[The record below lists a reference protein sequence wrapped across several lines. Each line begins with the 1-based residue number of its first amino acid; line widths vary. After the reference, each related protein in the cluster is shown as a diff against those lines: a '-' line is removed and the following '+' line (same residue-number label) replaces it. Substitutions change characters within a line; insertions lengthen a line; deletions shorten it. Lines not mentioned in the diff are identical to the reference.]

1 MLADEARLCGGF
13 QYYFS
18 GVSNALV
25 TANSALNFAIYFCFN
40 QRFRAVLAFLLRG
53 QRYPPNKLTAGGP
66 GGSGGAGGPAGG
78 RAPSLLLGGGGTDTK
93 EATGE
98 TGGGGG
104 DEEEFEGQARRER
117 GGREDNSP
125 RCVRQQPFVQ
135 LRRFRVQR
143 TARH

>member
-1 MLADEARLCGGF
+1 MLADEARACGGF

-53 QRYPPNKLTAGGP
+53 QRYPPNKLQAGVT
-66 GGSGGAGGPAGG
+66 GG
-78 RAPSLLLGGGGTDTK
+78 RTPSLIPGGGGTDTK
-93 EATGE
+93 EADGE

-104 DEEEFEGQARRER
+104 DNGGFAGRAGGER
-117 GGREDNSP
+117 GGRGRGKAGQQSP
-125 RCVRQQPFVQ
+125 LCTTTTVCS
-135 LRRFRVQR
+135 
-143 TARH
+143 TSTI